1 MFLILQGK
9 GDLYMSS
16 VLLDF
21 VIPAVVTQILWTH
34 LALPKDAKQQVSTD
48 GTPSVISIWPDLQE

>member
-1 MFLILQGK
+1 
-9 GDLYMSS
+9 MSS

-48 GTPSVISIWPDLQE
+48 GTPSVVSIWPDLQE